1 MPTIKMVHVP
11 GSLKKPL
18 RGATIVGAA
27 PKDERLEVTVRLRP
41 RKPLP
46 DAAGMLKPSTKPL
59 PILTHDQFEREYGA
73 APEDLAAIRKFAK
86 ANNLAVVREAESRR
100 SVILSGIVG
109 DFNRAFDVTLKTYKY
124 PKGTYRGRTGWISV
138 PAHLA
143 DIVEGVF
150 GMDNRPMAKGRLAR
164 RASAAAAG
172 RAHAFNPN
180 QVARLYKFP
189 TEVDGSGQ
197 TIGIIELGG
206 GFRPDDL
213 EAYFTK
219 LGLPIPDVIPVSVDG
234 ATNSPSNSDSDDSE
248 VVLDIQVASAC
259 APGAQ
264 IVVYFTKNDRASH
277 GFIDA
282 LSKAIH
288 DRENN
293 PSVISISWGGT
304 EDIRQT
310 SFQTQFD
317 QLLQEAA
324 MLGVTVCCAS
334 GDDGAADAGPRAWDG
349 KAHVDFPASSPFA
362 LACGGT
368 RLRAQ
373 GNTITRES
381 IWNQHK
387 ADLSTDAGPDGSFG
401 SGGGG
406 VSGAFPL
413 PPYQNRAGVPGS
425 LNPVNF
431 RGRGVPD
438 VCGAGDPATGYH
450 VRVDGDKFA
459 LGGTSAVAPLWA
471 ALIARINQKLGGRVG
486 FINPQ
491 IYSLPANSGAFN
503 DVTAGDN
510 RCSFKTFRNIGYDAG
525 TGWDPCSGLG
535 SPNGTI
541 LGQLLKPATR
551 HAQDKRAKKRA
562 GTRPARRRRK

>member
-1 MPTIKMVHVP
+1 MPNIKMVHIR

-18 RGATIVGAA
+18 RHAIAVEPA

-46 DAAGMLKPSTKPL
+46 NATDMLKPSTTPL
-59 PILTHDQFEREYGA
+59 PILSHDQFEKSYGA
-73 APEDLAAIRKFAK
+73 APKDLAEIRKFAK
-86 ANNLAVVREAESRR
+86 ANNLAVFWEAESRR

-109 DFNRAFDVTLKTYKY
+109 DCNRAFKVNLKTYKY

-143 DIVEGVF
+143 EIVEGVF
-150 GMDNRPMAKGRLAR
+150 GMDNRPVAKGRPAR
-164 RASAAAAG
+164 RRSAAAG
-172 RAHAFNPN
+172 KDHAFNPD
-180 QVARLYKFP
+180 QVAKIYKFP
-189 TEVDGSGQ
+189 KDMDGTGQ

-206 GFRPDDL
+206 GFRPEDL
-213 EAYFTK
+213 EVYFTR

-234 ATNSPSNSDSDDSE
+234 AANSPSNSDSDDSE

-259 APGAQ
+259 APGAR

-304 EDIRQT
+304 EDIRPT
-310 SFQTQFD
+310 TFQDQFN

-324 MLGVTVCCAS
+324 MLGVTVCVAS
-334 GDDGAADAGPRAWDG
+334 GDDGAADSAPREWDG

-368 RLRAQ
+368 RLRAL
-373 GNTITRES
+373 GNTITRET

-387 ADLSTDAGPDGSFG
+387 AEFDSSTGPDGSFG

-406 VSGAFPL
+406 VSGAFKL
-413 PPYQNRAGVPGS
+413 PPYQNSAGVPRS

-431 RGRGVPD
+431 AGRGVPD
-438 VCGAGDPATGYH
+438 VCGAGDPATGYNI
-450 VRVDGDKFA
+450 RADGDDFA

-491 IYSLPANSGAFN
+491 IYSLKSDSGAFN
-503 DVTAGDN
+503 DVTGGDN
-510 RCSFKTFRNIGYDAG
+510 RCSFKKFRNVGYDAG

-541 LGQLLKPATR
+541 LGRLLKPATPDVQNR
-551 HAQDKRAKKRA
+551 PAKKHA
-562 GTRPARRRRK
+562 GARLARRGRK